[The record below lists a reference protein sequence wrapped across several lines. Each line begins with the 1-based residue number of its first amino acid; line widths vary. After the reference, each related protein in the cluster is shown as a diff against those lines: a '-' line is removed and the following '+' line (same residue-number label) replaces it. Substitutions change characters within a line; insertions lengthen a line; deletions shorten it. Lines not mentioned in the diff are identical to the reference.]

1 MGFLCESSGIGLV
14 GGSNYRCFDGFVGR
28 FGFWEG
34 ILDDWRV
41 SGFLRS
47 LENGG

>member
-1 MGFLCESSGIGLV
+1 MGLLCESRGIGLV
-14 GGSNYRCFDGFVGR
+14 GCNCRCFDWFVGR

-34 ILDDWRV
+34 ILDDWRG